1 VPTPADSADNE
12 YRSLFATSLESAT
25 LRESLVRRLRRKGA
39 IHTAAI
45 ESAFQSV
52 PREMFLS
59 WRNPPPLR
67 TVYSDVPI
75 VIGRDAADAPV
86 SSCTLPSQTAAM
98 LEALDLR
105 PGHRVLE
112 IGTGSG
118 YSAALMN
125 QIVGPGGTVI
135 SVELDRR
142 LAQRAQTV
150 LTRIGAAVVVVT
162 SDGAG
167 GWAARAPYDRI
178 VVTTSPPSI
187 PPAWRDQLAPDG
199 RLAVAL
205 SPVAHVPAQ
214 LLAVLRWEHGG
225 WSSVTALSGGFLHS
239 GGALV
244 HRRAPVRTLAYEEA
258 GDNRSAIVDTW
269 GGNLEFLSVEARRQ
283 VIASLMTKPKVDRF
297 AAPESEDLIV
307 NLALSLA
314 DMPVFNVERLGVGG
328 IALATND
335 GSSVAVLPFSNSRG
349 AVLRVIDR
357 IETYGTGSASQ
368 MVHTL
373 VRSWLNAGK
382 PAPSDYQFRIEYSRT
397 ENVLGWKEVDL
408 VWATM
413 RYRRRQ

>member
-1 VPTPADSADNE
+1 
-12 YRSLFATSLESAT
+12 L
-25 LRESLVRRLRRKGA
+25 
-39 IHTAAI
+39 AA
-45 ESAFQSV
+45 
-52 PREMFLS
+52 
-59 WRNPPPLR
+59 
-67 TVYSDVPI
+67 
-75 VIGRDAADAPV
+75 
-86 SSCTLPSQTAAM
+86 
-98 LEALDLR
+98 
-105 PGHRVLE
+105 
-112 IGTGSG
+112 
-118 YSAALMN
+118 
-125 QIVGPGGTVI
+125 
-135 SVELDRR
+135 
-142 LAQRAQTV
+142 
-150 LTRIGAAVVVVT
+150 
-162 SDGAG
+162 
-167 GWAARAPYDRI
+167 
-178 VVTTSPPSI
+178 
-187 PPAWRDQLAPDG
+187 
-199 RLAVAL
+199 AL